1 MTMTV
6 LSEKLVVTIN
16 GERRSLPGSLTI
28 DELLSELGL
37 RRDLVAVELN
47 RDLIRKKAFSEQRVS
62 DGDRLEIV
70 EFVGGG

>member
-1 MTMTV
+1 MKMTV

-16 GERRSLPGSLTI
+16 GEPRSLPASLTI

>member
-1 MTMTV
+1 MTV
-6 LSEKLVVTIN
+6 LSENLVVTIN
-16 GERRSLPGSLTI
+16 GEPRSLPTSLTI

-62 DGDRLEIV
+62 DGDCLEIV